1 MTNKK
6 NKNQDGLSGNWKK
19 LAPKSSRKPAS
30 RAAFRKRLL
39 GVTRVFALIV
49 VLCLVGIV
57 VHFFQERSQP
67 HSGPLDITGS
77 GMPVSKLMFVSD
89 GVLHKNWFQNWF
101 GPLRNRTLM
110 DLDIEKIQ
118 KELKKESQISFA
130 RVSRQFPSTLK
141 IELKEKKP
149 ILRLCLRSKTKGEQ
163 TWLVSSDGSLYLG
176 TCYSNASLVHL
187 PFLNIEPSLL
197 TPNPEG
203 KGYAKL
209 EGITAVAPLMEL
221 ARREYPGFYQNW
233 KIISYQRPHDSDP
246 GAHIHIKS
254 GKVRNL
260 RFAPHDFA
268 AQLRRLKYLLMES
281 DFRRTPVIESIDLSH
296 DRSVFAKLN
305 PS

>member
-39 GVTRVFALIV
+39 GITKVFALIV

-57 VHFFQERSQP
+57 VQFFQERSQP
-67 HSGPLDITGS
+67 NSGPLDITGS

-187 PFLNIEPSLL
+187 PFLDIEPSLL

-203 KGYAKL
+203 KA
-209 EGITAVAPLMEL
+209 M
-221 ARREYPGFYQNW
+221 QNW
-233 KIISYQRPHDSDP
+233 RASLRSHPSWNSPVGNIRDFIRTGRLFPIKDPMIVILVHISILSQEKFEIYDLHHR
-246 GAHIHIKS
+246 
-254 GKVRNL
+254 VL
-260 RFAPHDFA
+260 RHN
-268 AQLRRLKYLLMES
+268 Y
-281 DFRRTPVIESIDLSH
+281 V
-296 DRSVFAKLN
+296 V
-305 PS
+305 

>member
-39 GVTRVFALIV
+39 GITKVFALIV

-187 PFLNIEPSLL
+187 PFLDIDPSLL

-260 RFAPHDFA
+260 RFAPQEFA

-281 DFRRTPVIESIDLSH
+281 DFRRTPVIESIVLSH